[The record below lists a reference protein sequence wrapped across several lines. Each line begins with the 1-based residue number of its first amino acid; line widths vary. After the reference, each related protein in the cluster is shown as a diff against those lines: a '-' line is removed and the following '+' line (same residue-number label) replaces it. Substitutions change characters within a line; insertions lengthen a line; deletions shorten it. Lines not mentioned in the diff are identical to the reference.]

1 MAFFLDSLGLSELSK
16 NQNDIIE
23 LFNNVNKISGEDYD
37 YKTYTYDEGLEL
49 VARINR
55 DSKDYDFVG
64 VDSHFINS
72 NKYICKPV
80 ISLGQTAEIPAVLFS
95 SLDEKTAF
103 LVNLVHAGLV
113 KGEMN
118 ENSIVS
124 LQLCAYPSSLEV
136 YENRESYESAVND
149 AVLRD
154 KSVLPY
160 YYIKSLEKDL
170 TEEEKNR
177 FLDNILFNLIAAKVI
192 ETKEYKFGENPCFIS
207 TLDTDLGNL
216 DIIYSKNI
224 ISNPLTKDAYV
235 VGAFYLSAEF
245 SLTN

>member
-16 NQNDIIE
+16 NQNDIID
-23 LFNNVNKISGEDYD
+23 LFSDVDKVKGEDYD
-37 YKTYTYDEGLEL
+37 YKTYLYDEGLEL
-49 VARINR
+49 VARINK
-55 DSKDYDFVG
+55 DSKDHDFVG

-72 NKYICKPV
+72 NKYSCKPV
-80 ISLGQTAEIPAVLFS
+80 VSLGATSEIPAVLFS

-103 LVNLVHAGLV
+103 LANLIHAGLV

-118 ENSIVS
+118 VDSVVN

-136 YENRESYESAVND
+136 YENRESYEKAVSE
-149 AVLRD
+149 ALLKD

-160 YYIKSLEKDL
+160 YYIRSLEKDL
-170 TEEEKNR
+170 NEEEKKR
-177 FLDNILFNLIAAKVI
+177 FQDNILFNLIAAKVI
-192 ETKEYKFGENPCFIS
+192 ETKEYNFGKNPCFIS
-207 TLDTDLGNL
+207 TIDTDLGNL

-224 ISNPLTKDAYV
+224 ISNPLTKGSYV

-245 SLTN
+245 SLNE